1 MNFLRRLANIFL
13 LLVGIEYFTVGVLVS
28 LIPLV
33 GGLALWAGLFL
44 TYFGV
49 VPAQLVSYFSPFKFT
64 HNNFFGIENEILAVS
79 LGLVA
84 VIGGLLAIIGA
95 KKLSQNNKEGFV
107 IWNSLVVLSIIIV
120 IWNIVWALSQTSGSI
135 SDKLILPAVSIFW
148 SALYYFSLRVLKR
161 QQAQLVI

>member
-107 IWNSLVVLSIIIV
+107 IWNF
-120 IWNIVWALSQTSGSI
+120 VWALSQTSGSI

>member
-1 MNFLRRLANIFL
+1 MNFLRSLANIFL

-64 HNNFFGIENEILAVS
+64 HNNFFGISAV
-79 LGLVA
+79 GRPR
-84 VIGGLLAIIGA
+84 GA
-95 KKLSQNNKEGFV
+95 KGPQNEALKKTYPVRGGRQGGVAADGSLFV
-107 IWNSLVVLSIIIV
+107 HEKKKK
-120 IWNIVWALSQTSGSI
+120 
-135 SDKLILPAVSIFW
+135 D
-148 SALYYFSLRVLKR
+148 
-161 QQAQLVI
+161 